1 MKMDGKG
8 NSRTVNLEDYRS
20 DKRREIFIRR
30 SVEKTV
36 RVRDLLN
43 ESLCSVNGGTGIE
56 RRVVAF
62 ALNDLLSKLDEEDLN
77 CFKNL
82 LRKVKSGNL

>member
-1 MKMDGKG
+1 MDGKG

-43 ESLCSVNGGTGIE
+43 ESLRSVNGGTGIE